1 MATLE
6 LSFQNSS
13 TLDAGLN
20 TADSMSVSFSDT
32 LNQIDSNF
40 QEFDYGTPYVWNA
53 SNTRIDGSIS
63 SGGNFIITGSNL
75 LGSVATI
82 NYLSYT
88 DNYPAATLQL
98 FGSVTSTDSWANGTL
113 TKITYSTSNLSFELI
128 GSIPINSY
136 GTANSF
142 TASKISYTYTSS
154 GHTVTETFEGSLTFN
169 NDSISGTVK
178 SAFFSIDGQYVKLS
192 GLNLSFSFFDTNIS
206 ADYLFNTVLAG
217 NDTIT
222 GTVANQFL
230 YGYAGN
236 DSLISGGVATTMS
249 GGTGN
254 DTYTVDDV
262 SDVVTE
268 AENEGID
275 TVLSSISYTLGA
287 NVENLTLTGT
297 ANLAGTGNELKN
309 TIIGNTGNNAIDGG
323 GDIDILKG
331 GKGNDTYTVD
341 IIQSGSGDTATAIM
355 QDTVTELLGEGTDT
369 IVLRGTVS
377 GLTNAT
383 TLLVGANIEN
393 LDASATGTTKLNITG
408 NALNNTL
415 TGNDGNN
422 VLNGGAGA
430 DTLIGGIGDD
440 TYVIDNAADAITE
453 LSGEGTD
460 TVQVAIATAGGT
472 YTLGANL
479 DNATLTNAV
488 AYNLTGNALAN
499 TLTGNALAN
508 TLTGVGGNDTLIGGN
523 GNDTYV
529 VTAGDT
535 VVENGLASDIDTV
548 SADFSYSLGANLE
561 NLTLSGSANIDGTGN
576 ALKNTITGN
585 IGNNAIDGG
594 DGVDILKGGKG
605 DDTYTVDLV
614 KVGTGATATAAL
626 QDTVTELASE
636 GNDTVVLRGSVNDLI
651 NPTTLTVG
659 ANIENLDASNTGSTK
674 LNLTGSTVANTLT
687 GNDADNLIDGGA
699 GNDTLVG
706 GKGNDTYVID
716 SLADTVTEVA
726 SEGTDTVR
734 VAVTSIAGGNTYTLD
749 DNVDNATLTNT
760 IAFNLTGNDLDNTLT
775 GNAAANTL
783 TGGIGND
790 TLNGGAGADTLI
802 GGIGDD
808 TYVID
813 NAADAITELSGEGTD
828 TVQVAI
834 ATAGG
839 TYTLGANLDNATLT
853 NAVAYNLTGNA
864 LANTLTGNALANTL
878 TGVGGND
885 TLIGGNGNDTYVVTA
900 GDTVVENGLASDIDT
915 VSADFSYSLGANL
928 ENLTLSGS
936 ANIDGTGNALK
947 NTITGNIGNNAIDG
961 GDGVDIL
968 KGGKGDDTY
977 TVDLVKV
984 GTGATATA
992 ALQDTVTELAS
1003 EGNDTVVLRGSVND
1017 LINPTTLTVG
1027 ANIENLDASNT
1038 GSTKLNLTGSTVA
1051 NTLTGNDADN
1061 LIDGGA
1067 GNDTLVGGKGNDT
1080 YVIDSLADTVTE
1092 VASEGTDTVRVA
1104 VTSIAGGNTYTL
1116 DDNVDNATLTNTIA
1130 FNLTGNDLD
1139 NTLTGNAAANTLTGG
1154 IGNDTLNGG
1163 AGADTLIGGIGD
1175 DTYVIDN
1182 AADAITELSGEG
1194 TDTVQVAIATAGGTY
1209 TLGANLD
1216 NATLTNAVAYNLTG
1230 NALANT
1236 LTGNALANTLTGVG
1250 GNDTLIGGNGNDT
1263 YVVTAGDT
1271 VVENG
1276 LASDIDTVS
1285 ADFSYSL
1292 GANLENLTL
1301 SGSANID
1308 GTGNALKNTITGNI
1322 GNNAIDGG
1330 DGVDILKGGKGDDT
1344 YTVDLVKV
1352 GTGATATAA
1361 LQDTVTELASEGND
1375 TVVLR
1380 GSVNDLINPTT
1391 LTVGANIE
1399 NLDASNTGS
1408 TKLNLTGSTVANT
1421 LTGNDAD
1428 NLIDGGAGNDTLVGG
1443 KGNDTY
1449 VIDSL
1454 ADTVTEVASEGTD
1467 TVRVAVT
1474 SIAGGNT
1481 YTLDDNVDN
1490 ATLTNTIAFNLTG
1503 NDLDNTLTGNAAA
1516 NTLTGGIGNDTLNG
1530 GAGADTLIGGIG
1542 DDTYVI
1548 DNAADAIT
1556 ELSGEGTD
1564 TVQVAIA
1571 TAGGT
1576 YTLGANL
1583 DNATLTNAVAYNLT
1597 GNALAN
1603 TLTGNAL
1610 ANTLTG
1616 VGGNDTLIGG
1626 NGNDTY
1632 VVTAGDTV
1640 VENGLASDIDTVS
1653 ADFSYSLGANLENL
1667 TLSGSA
1673 NIDGTGNALKNTIT
1687 GNIGNNAIDGGDGV
1701 DILKGGKG
1709 DDTYTVDLVKV
1720 GTGATATAALQ
1731 DTVTELASEG
1741 NDTVVLRGSV
1751 NDLIN
1756 PTTLTV
1762 GANIEN
1768 LDASNTGSTKL
1779 NLTGSTV
1786 ANTLTGNDADN
1797 LIDGGAGN
1805 DTLVGGKGNDTY
1817 VIDSLADTVTEVAS
1831 EGTDTVRVA
1840 VTSIAGGNTYTLD
1853 DNVDNAT
1860 LTNTIAFNLTGN
1872 DLDNTL
1878 TGNAAANTLTGGIG
1892 NDTLNGGAGADTLIG
1907 GIGDDTYVID
1917 NAADAITELSG
1928 EGTDTVQVAIATA
1941 GGTYTLGANLD
1952 NATLTNAV
1960 AYNLTGNAL
1969 ANTLTGN
1976 ALANTLTGVGGNDTL
1991 IGGNGNDTYVVTAG
2005 DTVVENGLASDI
2017 DTVSAD
2023 FSYSLGA
2030 NLENLT
2036 LSGSANID
2044 GTGNALKNTITGN
2057 IGNNAIDGG
2066 DGVDILKGGKGDDT
2080 YTVDLVKVGTGATA
2094 TAALQDTVTELASE
2108 GNDTVVLRGS
2118 VNDLINPTT
2127 LTVGANIENLD
2138 ASNTGSTKLN
2148 LTGSTVANTLTGNDA
2163 DNLIDGGAG
2172 NDTLVGG
2179 KGNDTYVIDSLA
2191 DTVTE
2196 VASEGTD
2203 TVRVA
2208 VTSIAGGNTYT
2219 LDDNVDNATL
2229 TNTIAFNLTG
2239 NDLDNTL
2246 TGNAAANTLTG
2257 GIGNDTLNGGAGAD
2271 TLIGGIGDDTYVIDN
2286 AADAITELSGEGT
2299 DTVQVAIATAGGT
2312 YTLGANL
2319 DNATLT
2325 NAVAYN
2331 LTGNALANT
2340 LTGNALANTLT
2351 GVGGNDTLIGGNGND
2366 TYVVTA
2372 GDTVVENGLASDI
2385 DTVSATV

>member
-1 MATLE
+1 
-6 LSFQNSS
+6 
-13 TLDAGLN
+13 
-20 TADSMSVSFSDT
+20 MS
-32 LNQIDSNF
+32 
-40 QEFDYGTPYVWNA
+40 
-53 SNTRIDGSIS
+53 
-63 SGGNFIITGSNL
+63 
-75 LGSVATI
+75 
-82 NYLSYT
+82 
-88 DNYPAATLQL
+88 AAT
-98 FGSVTSTDSWANGTL
+98 T
-113 TKITYSTSNLSFELI
+113 
-128 GSIPINSY
+128 P
-136 GTANSF
+136 
-142 TASKISYTYTSS
+142 
-154 GHTVTETFEGSLTFN
+154 H
-169 NDSISGTVK
+169 
-178 SAFFSIDGQYVKLS
+178 
-192 GLNLSFSFFDTNIS
+192 
-206 ADYLFNTVLAG
+206 
-217 NDTIT
+217 
-222 GTVANQFL
+222 
-230 YGYAGN
+230 
-236 DSLISGGVATTMS
+236 
-249 GGTGN
+249 
-254 DTYTVDDV
+254 
-262 SDVVTE
+262 
-268 AENEGID
+268 
-275 TVLSSISYTLGA
+275 
-287 NVENLTLTGT
+287 
-297 ANLAGTGNELKN
+297 
-309 TIIGNTGNNAIDGG
+309 
-323 GDIDILKG
+323 
-331 GKGNDTYTVD
+331 
-341 IIQSGSGDTATAIM
+341 
-355 QDTVTELLGEGTDT
+355 
-369 IVLRGTVS
+369 RPHRR
-377 GLTNAT
+377 
-383 TLLVGANIEN
+383 
-393 LDASATGTTKLNITG
+393 
-408 NALNNTL
+408 
-415 TGNDGNN
+415 
-422 VLNGGAGA
+422 
-430 DTLIGGIGDD
+430 
-440 TYVIDNAADAITE
+440 
-453 LSGEGTD
+453 
-460 TVQVAIATAGGT
+460 
-472 YTLGANL
+472 
-479 DNATLTNAV
+479 
-488 AYNLTGNALAN
+488 
-499 TLTGNALAN
+499 
-508 TLTGVGGNDTLIGGN
+508 N

-594 DGVDILKGGKG
+594 DGVDPQGRQGRRHLKGGKG

-1344 YTVDLVKV
+1344 YTVDIVKV
-1352 GTGATATAA
+1352 GTGSTATAA
-1361 LQDTVTELASEGND
+1361 FQDSVTEVAEQGND
-1375 TVVLR
+1375 SLVLR
-1380 GSVNDLINPTT
+1380 GVVGDLSNATTIN
-1391 LTVGANIE
+1391 LDVNIE
-1399 NLDASNTGS
+1399 NLDVSATGI
-1408 TKLNLTGSTVANT
+1408 TKLNLTGNVSDNILTGNSGDNIINGGAGNDQMSGGAGNDTYVVDSAGDSVSESTGQGIDTVQINISTAGGSYTLSENVENGTLGNSVAFDLAGNGLDNV
-1421 LTGNDAD
+1421 LTGNDKANLLTGGAGAD
-1428 NLIDGGAGNDTLVGG
+1428 TLNGGAGNDTL
-1443 KGNDTY
+1443 N
-1449 VIDSL
+1449 
-1454 ADTVTEVASEGTD
+1454 
-1467 TVRVAVT
+1467 
-1474 SIAGGNT
+1474 
-1481 YTLDDNVDN
+1481 
-1490 ATLTNTIAFNLTG
+1490 
-1503 NDLDNTLTGNAAA
+1503 
-1516 NTLTGGIGNDTLNG
+1516 GGIGNDTLNG
-1530 GAGADTLIGGIG
+1530 GTGAGDIAVFSGNHGDYTVSYNNGIFTVIGAD
-1542 DDTYVI
+1542 
-1548 DNAADAIT
+1548 
-1556 ELSGEGTD
+1556 GTD
-1564 TVQVAIA
+1564 TLQGVEFLKFDDSIDVIPIQTMLGSVATEIDSTPPQHA
-1571 TAGGT
+1571 IDALDSGYTWQPTTIGQPLVISYSFMTSIPAYYSGSGADPIYSFQALDAAHQAAIEKALGIYASLLNVTFQEVASGGT
-1576 YTLGANL
+1576 LQFGSNYQGLYNSAGYAYLPWGTGTNNGTDIGGDVWLANDQSTFNQLADGEYGLATIIHEIGHALGLKHPGDYGAGEPGPFLPTAEDNYLYSIMSYNADSYTVSYDGTYIYLNPLSPSTPQVFDVAALQDMYGANT
-1583 DNATLTNAVAYNLT
+1583 ATNN
-1597 GNALAN
+1597 GNTTYTFSN
-1603 TLTGNAL
+1603 DPFIKTIWDG
-1610 ANTLTG
+1610 
-1616 VGGNDTLIGG
+1616 GGNDTISL
-1626 NGNDTY
+1626 
-1632 VVTAGDTV
+1632 AGLSHGSVLDLHA
-1640 VENGLASDIDTVS
+1640 GSFSDINYDWTGASALPDGIIKADIPVSWWNYLYTGDDNLNIAYGVTIENAIGSSNADT
-1653 ADFSYSLGANLENL
+1653 
-1667 TLSGSA
+1667 
-1673 NIDGTGNALKNTIT
+1673 I
-1687 GNIGNNAIDGGDGV
+1687 IGNE
-1701 DILKGGKG
+1701 
-1709 DDTYTVDLVKV
+1709 T
-1720 GTGATATAALQ
+1720 
-1731 DTVTELASEG
+1731 
-1741 NDTVVLRGSV
+1741 
-1751 NDLIN
+1751 
-1756 PTTLTV
+1756 
-1762 GANIEN
+1762 
-1768 LDASNTGSTKL
+1768 
-1779 NLTGSTV
+1779 
-1786 ANTLTGNDADN
+1786 
-1797 LIDGGAGN
+1797 
-1805 DTLVGGKGNDTY
+1805 
-1817 VIDSLADTVTEVAS
+1817 
-1831 EGTDTVRVA
+1831 
-1840 VTSIAGGNTYTLD
+1840 
-1853 DNVDNAT
+1853 
-1860 LTNTIAFNLTGN
+1860 
-1872 DLDNTL
+1872 
-1878 TGNAAANTLTGGIG
+1878 ANTLTGG
-1892 NDTLNGGAGADTLIG
+1892 LGADKFVFQDNPVMG
-1907 GIGDDTYVID
+1907 VID
-1917 NAADAITELSG
+1917 TITDFVSGMDKLVFENSVFTALGTATGTLAATMFASGDNLAGGLDASDRFVFDSSDGSLYYDVDGSGAADAIL
-1928 EGTDTVQVAIATA
+1928 IAQ
-1941 GGTYTLGANLD
+1941 
-1952 NATLTNAV
+1952 
-1960 AYNLTGNAL
+1960 
-1969 ANTLTGN
+1969 
-1976 ALANTLTGVGGNDTL
+1976 LTGVTNL
-1991 IGGNGNDTYVVTAG
+1991 K
-2005 DTVVENGLASDI
+2005 ASDI
-2017 DTVSAD
+2017 Q
-2023 FSYSLGA
+2023 
-2030 NLENLT
+2030 
-2036 LSGSANID
+2036 I
-2044 GTGNALKNTITGN
+2044 I
-2057 IGNNAIDGG
+2057 
-2066 DGVDILKGGKGDDT
+2066 
-2080 YTVDLVKVGTGATA
+2080 
-2094 TAALQDTVTELASE
+2094 
-2108 GNDTVVLRGS
+2108 
-2118 VNDLINPTT
+2118 
-2127 LTVGANIENLD
+2127 
-2138 ASNTGSTKLN
+2138 
-2148 LTGSTVANTLTGNDA
+2148 
-2163 DNLIDGGAG
+2163 
-2172 NDTLVGG
+2172 
-2179 KGNDTYVIDSLA
+2179 
-2191 DTVTE
+2191 
-2196 VASEGTD
+2196 
-2203 TVRVA
+2203 
-2208 VTSIAGGNTYT
+2208 
-2219 LDDNVDNATL
+2219 
-2229 TNTIAFNLTG
+2229 
-2239 NDLDNTL
+2239 
-2246 TGNAAANTLTG
+2246 
-2257 GIGNDTLNGGAGAD
+2257 
-2271 TLIGGIGDDTYVIDN
+2271 
-2286 AADAITELSGEGT
+2286 
-2299 DTVQVAIATAGGT
+2299 
-2312 YTLGANL
+2312 
-2319 DNATLT
+2319 
-2325 NAVAYN
+2325 
-2331 LTGNALANT
+2331 
-2340 LTGNALANTLT
+2340 
-2351 GVGGNDTLIGGNGND
+2351 
-2366 TYVVTA
+2366 
-2372 GDTVVENGLASDI
+2372 
-2385 DTVSATV
+2385 